1 MPQESLQSLIAP
13 LIRTL
18 GAKHDKIL
26 DILQQFPDGS
36 EELVLR
42 MLAIL
47 FDKQRLPKDFIE
59 AIKAAA
65 LRKSL
70 PAKFYPM
77 IIADCHKVGPRVFAT
92 DDCPPLSWLSLRLF
106 RLQPEVLQYLPKI
119 VSLLNGTPEQRSMI
133 RSVFLAATAP
143 PSVLAG
149 KNAPNKTKAD
159 EITPVELM
167 TLLHN
172 SEKEAGVKQ
181 TIEGEVRKSSRGAV
195 RVPLAD
201 VHFPIAIG
209 VCFSMPDAF
218 RPEILVA
225 FMQHTVDEPVI
236 PVLFMRTVSFGPRP
250 RIEADG

>member
-1 MPQESLQSLIAP
+1 MADHIQLEHASFAHSGVSRRVFAGFGRLQPVAQEHLQTLIVP

-18 GAKHDKIL
+18 GKDHDKVL
-26 DILQQFPDGS
+26 DILQKFPDGS

-42 MLAIL
+42 MLNIL

-65 LRKSL
+65 RRKDL

-77 IIADCHKVGPRVFAT
+77 IIADCHK
-92 DDCPPLSWLSLRLF
+92 
-106 RLQPEVLQYLPKI
+106 PEVLQYLPKI
-119 VSLLNGTPEQRSMI
+119 VSLLDGTPEQKTMI

-159 EITPVELM
+159 EITAVELM
-167 TLLHN
+167 TLLHK

-181 TIEGEVRKSSRGAV
+181 TIEGKSLRESEHQQNRSVDDG
-195 RVPLAD
+195 
-201 VHFPIAIG
+201 
-209 VCFSMPDAF
+209 DA
-218 RPEILVA
+218 R
-225 FMQHTVDEPVI
+225 
-236 PVLFMRTVSFGPRP
+236 
-250 RIEADG
+250 